1 MQVKVDI
8 PDDLAAQIIP
18 AGQDPARAVLEDALV
33 QAYRENR
40 ISGPQL
46 MQALGIETRDEL
58 DGLLK
63 SHQVWIEYSMDDLNK
78 EREAMERI
86 LAEEM
91 KKSA

>member
-1 MQVKVDI
+1 MQVTVNI
-8 PDDLAAQIIP
+8 PDDLAAQLIP
-18 AGQDPARAVLEDALV
+18 AGQDPSRVVLEDALV

-46 MQALGIETRDEL
+46 MEALGIETRDEL
-58 DGLLK
+58 DGFLK
-63 SHQVWIEYSMDDLNK
+63 ARQVWVEYSIDDLNK

-86 LAEEM
+86 LAEEI